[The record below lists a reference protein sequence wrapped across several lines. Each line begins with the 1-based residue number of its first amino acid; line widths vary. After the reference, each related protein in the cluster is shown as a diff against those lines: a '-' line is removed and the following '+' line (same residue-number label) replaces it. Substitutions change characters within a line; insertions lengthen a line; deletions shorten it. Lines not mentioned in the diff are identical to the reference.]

1 MNLTQFQDQ
10 IFHSTPEKFNQL
22 ALELFHYQYNT
33 NKIYHQYVNL
43 ICKDI
48 TQIQAIE
55 QIPFLPIQ
63 FFKTHQ
69 ITTEPIQE
77 NLFFESSGTTGQV
90 TSKHFVHD
98 YSLYK
103 NSFSKGFH
111 HFFGPIEDYCI
122 LGLLPSY
129 LERTHS
135 SLVYM
140 VNDLINASQHTLS
153 GFYLKNF
160 ETLSKTL
167 QQLEQQK
174 TKALLFGVT
183 FALLD
188 FAELYPIS
196 LDSVAII
203 ETGGMK
209 GRREE
214 MNREQV
220 HAILKQ
226 TFSTQHIYSEY
237 GMTELFSQAYSTSNG
252 IFTPVPWMKVLV
264 RDINDPLDTVL
275 AGKGAINVIDL
286 ANIHSCAFIATEDQ
300 GEVFANDDFKIHG
313 RIDHSELRGCSLMA
327 L

>member
-1 MNLTQFQDQ
+1 
-10 IFHSTPEKFNQL
+10 
-22 ALELFHYQYNT
+22 
-33 NKIYHQYVNL
+33 
-43 ICKDI
+43 
-48 TQIQAIE
+48 
-55 QIPFLPIQ
+55 
-63 FFKTHQ
+63 
-69 ITTEPIQE
+69 
-77 NLFFESSGTTGQV
+77 
-90 TSKHFVHD
+90 
-98 YSLYK
+98 
-103 NSFSKGFH
+103 
-111 HFFGPIEDYCI
+111 
-122 LGLLPSY
+122 LPSY
-129 LERTHS
+129 LERNHS

-140 VNDLINASQHTLS
+140 VNDLIISSQHPMS

-160 ETLSKTL
+160 ESLSSTL

-188 FAELYPIS
+188 FAELYPTS
-196 LDSVAII
+196 LDKVAII

-220 HAILKQ
+220 HEILKQ

-252 IFTPVPWMKVLV
+252 IFNPVPWMKVLL

-275 AGKGAINVIDL
+275 VGKGAINVIDL

-300 GEVFANDDFKIHG
+300 GEVFGNGEFKVHG